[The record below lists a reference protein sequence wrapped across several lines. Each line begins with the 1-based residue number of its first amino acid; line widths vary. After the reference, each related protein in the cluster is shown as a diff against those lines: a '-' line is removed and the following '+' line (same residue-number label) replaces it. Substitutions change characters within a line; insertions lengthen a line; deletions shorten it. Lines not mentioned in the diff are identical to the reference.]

1 MRKLDNILGYI
12 VFGLIGGAVVILY
25 ALHLGG

>member
-12 VFGLIGGAVVILY
+12 VFGLIGAAVVILY